1 MKIYLSMKSLT
12 DFRKTVETGVDP
24 RLTHYVKSYCSS
36 TCTRKG
42 EEGEGGRGTPYNG
55 QYGEVLPERDTFFS
69 LQVQEW
75 ARGFCL
81 LNYMKR

>member
-1 MKIYLSMKSLT
+1 MYP
-12 DFRKTVETGVDP
+12 EGGGGG
-24 RLTHYVKSYCSS
+24 
-36 TCTRKG
+36 G
-42 EEGEGGRGTPYNG
+42 EGRGTPYNG

-75 ARGFCL
+75 ARGFYL